1 MPYDAVV
8 VGAGING
15 LAAAL
20 HLAAKGWKIVV
31 VERERLPAARSRP
44 PKSRDR
50 VFVTTS
56 TP

>member
-20 HLAAKGWKIVV
+20 HLASKGWKIAVI
-31 VERERLPAARSRP
+31 ERVDVAGGAV
-44 PKSRDR
+44 RD
-50 VFVTTS
+50 S
-56 TP
+56 